1 MYAGSKPS
9 DWQMVTNAKGP
20 AAAAGALAT
29 DLLEDRPG
37 HAAGRREDGSLVVHR
52 PEERLAGDIDEGD
65 RVELDA
71 DRAGVPD
78 GLPAA
83 GELVH
88 PRAGEPS
95 LECERHALGAVGDR
109 DPQHARR
116 PSDTGRKRR
125 AGGRPGLLRHAVERW
140 MPSFP
145 VRDRRGAPVRPRRAA
160 PPRGPPGAQLV
171 PRHPPRKADR
181 PGAPGAAPPAGAA
194 ARAPPAHSG

>member
-1 MYAGSKPS
+1 TVPPNGGGGGRHGVTSRRAFGTRADGSAPR
-9 DWQMVTNAKGP
+9 
-20 AAAAGALAT
+20 ALAP

-78 GLPAA
+78 SLPAA

-88 PRAGEPS
+88 PRAGEPP

-125 AGGRPGLLRHAVERW
+125 AGGRLLRDAVAGW
-140 MPSFP
+140 MPSFRM
-145 VRDRRGAPVRPRRAA
+145 RDWRVLRLRPGRVAA
-160 PPRGPPGAQLV
+160 TCGPPM
-171 PRHPPRKADR
+171 
-181 PGAPGAAPPAGAA
+181 
-194 ARAPPAHSG
+194 